1 MILLKSDILINPRKI
16 ISIEKS
22 KIESTNKFFL
32 NIYLED
38 DITYKLTF
46 DSEDEMNTRL
56 CELLSDIN
64 SELAVKL

>member
-1 MILLKSDILINPRKI
+1 MILLKSDILINPKKI

-46 DSEDEMNTRL
+46 DSEDEMNIRL
-56 CELLSDIN
+56 CELLSDIHI
-64 SELAVKL
+64 ELER

>member
-1 MILLKSDILINPRKI
+1 MILLKSDILINPKKI

-46 DSEDEMNTRL
+46 DSEDEMNIGL
-56 CELLSDIN
+56 CELLGDIHI
-64 SELAVKL
+64 ELER

>member
-1 MILLKSDILINPRKI
+1 MILLKPDILINPRKI

-32 NIYLED
+32 HIYLED

-46 DSEDEMNTRL
+46 DSQEEMHIRL
-56 CELLSDIN
+56 SELLSDIDD
-64 SELAVKL
+64 ELAVKL

>member
-1 MILLKSDILINPRKI
+1 MILLKPDILINPRKI

-46 DSEDEMNTRL
+46 DSEDEMNIRL
-56 CELLSDIN
+56 CELLGDIN

>member
-38 DITYKLTF
+38 DIIYKLTF

-56 CELLSDIN
+56 CELLGDIHI
-64 SELAVKL
+64 ELER

>member
-1 MILLKSDILINPRKI
+1 MILLKSDIIINPRKI

-56 CELLSDIN
+56 CKLLSDIHT
-64 SELAVKL
+64 ELER

>member
-1 MILLKSDILINPRKI
+1 MILLKPDVLINPRKI

-38 DITYKLTF
+38 DVKYRLKF
-46 DSEDEMNTRL
+46 DSEKEMHLRL
-56 CELLSDIN
+56 SELLGDIDD
-64 SELAVKL
+64 ELAVKL

>member
-1 MILLKSDILINPRKI
+1 MILLKPDILINPRKI

-46 DSEDEMNTRL
+46 DFEDEMNIKL
-56 CELLSDIN
+56 CELLGDIDD
-64 SELAVKL
+64 ELAVKL

>member
-1 MILLKSDILINPRKI
+1 MILLKPDILINPRKI

-46 DSEDEMNTRL
+46 DSEDEMNIRL
-56 CELLSDIN
+56 CELLSDIHI
-64 SELAVKL
+64 ELER

>member
-1 MILLKSDILINPRKI
+1 MILLKPDILINPRKV

-38 DITYKLTF
+38 DISYKLTF
-46 DSEDEMNTRL
+46 DSEDEMNTGL

-64 SELAVKL
+64 NELAMKL

>member
-1 MILLKSDILINPRKI
+1 MILLKPDILINPRKI

-32 NIYLED
+32 NVYLED

-46 DSEDEMNTRL
+46 DSEKEMHIRL
-56 CELLSDIN
+56 SELLSDIDDY
-64 SELAVKL
+64 LAVKL